1 MHLTEEPHDLLF
13 RPIYP
18 QRLKWA
24 IVQLLEVDLCY
35 RRISAWRER
44 VDERLKRLLSNDDL
58 INYEFHEYVK
68 TDSLGRDDYRGR
80 YSLVP

>member
-1 MHLTEEPHDLLF
+1 
-13 RPIYP
+13 
-18 QRLKWA
+18 
-24 IVQLLEVDLCY
+24 
-35 RRISAWRER
+35 
-44 VDERLKRLLSNDDL
+44 LLSNDDL